1 MIGSVLVT
9 VAMFR
14 SASNEIQVVMAAA
27 SAMPNVSGARSEA
40 R

>member
-1 MIGSVLVT
+1 VMGSVLVT

-14 SASNEIQVVMAAA
+14 SASNAIQVVMAAA
-27 SAMPNVSGARSEA
+27 RAMPNVSGARSDA